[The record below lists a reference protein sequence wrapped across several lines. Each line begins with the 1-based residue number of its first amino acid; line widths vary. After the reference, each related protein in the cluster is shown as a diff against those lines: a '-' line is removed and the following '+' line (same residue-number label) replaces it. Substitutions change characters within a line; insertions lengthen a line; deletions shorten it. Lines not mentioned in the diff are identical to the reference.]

1 MAASFGGKLLREVH
15 TERLDELL
23 HDLRTLFPDSPGEST
38 SQLGVKRLD
47 ALLEAFM
54 PSLPAAQTQIQQA
67 GRDPYQE
74 QQSEHEVQHM
84 QADVEDDQNASA
96 EDRRLPTASLT
107 KQIDP
112 VIEISSI
119 SSAAGKTHLL
129 YYLTAIAVLP
139 STINGI
145 RVDGQASAVVFIDAD
160 GRFDAERLRTVA
172 CGLIDRKL
180 KVHSGT
186 GCGESPEGQ
195 IHPPL
200 LATQEL
206 ESIIVSS
213 LQHVHV
219 FRPQS
224 SASLLATLNSLQ
236 AYLLDISRHY
246 SSHRPLH
253 AIFIDSATA
262 FFWQD
267 KLHDDVARTENIGRP
282 VAEIEHERNQKRIF
296 FLSDIYAELVQ
307 NLKNLQRH
315 FGCIVAYTCNTLNS
329 RSVTGYQ
336 SHSQLTQQPSGPFE
350 LYNPSNVTAAR
361 SMPSFRCPLPA
372 AWGTFATLRLVVRRD
387 AVRPFP
393 PMMTARDAQRD
404 AVMRQNVV
412 LEGRFLGW
420 VNEWEREEW
429 PRRFV
434 DGLKERNGG
443 VFLFHVGRGGVEFV

>member
-1 MAASFGGKLLREVH
+1 MAASFGEKLLREVH

-23 HDLRTLFPDSPGEST
+23 HDLRSLFPSSPGEST

-47 ALLEAFM
+47 ALLEVFTS
-54 PSLPAAQTQIQQA
+54 PLPAVQGQIQQVE
-67 GRDPYQE
+67 RDIYQE

-96 EDRRLPTASLT
+96 EDRRLPTAYLT

-112 VIEISSI
+112 VIEISSV

-139 STINGI
+139 STINGV
-145 RVDGQASAVVFIDAD
+145 RVDGRASAVVFIDAD

-172 CGLIDRKL
+172 WGLIDKKL
-180 KVHSGT
+180 KAHSGT
-186 GCGESPEGQ
+186 GSGESPEGL
-195 IHPPL
+195 ILPPL
-200 LATQEL
+200 LDTEEL
-206 ESIIVSS
+206 ESIIAAA

-224 SASLLATLNSLQ
+224 SASLLATLESLQ
-236 AYLLDISRHY
+236 AYLLDVSRHY

-282 VAEIEHERNQKRIF
+282 VAEVEHERKQKRIF
-296 FLSDIYAELVQ
+296 LLSDIYAELVQ

-336 SHSQLTQQPSGPFE
+336 SHSQSTQQHSGPFD
-350 LYNPSNVTAAR
+350 LYNPVNVAATR

-372 AWGTFATLRLVVRRD
+372 PWGTFATLRLVVRRD

-404 AVMRQNVV
+404 AIMRQNVV

-443 VFLFHVGRGGVEFV
+443 VFSFHVGRGGVEFA

>member
-1 MAASFGGKLLREVH
+1 MAASFGEKLLREVH
-15 TERLDELL
+15 SERLDELL
-23 HDLRTLFPDSPGEST
+23 HDLRSLFPRSPGEST
-38 SQLGVKRLD
+38 SQLGVKALD
-47 ALLEAFM
+47 ALLEVFM
-54 PSLPAAQTQIQQA
+54 PSPSAQAHIHQV
-67 GRDPYQE
+67 GRDTYQR
-74 QQSEHEVQHM
+74 QSEHGVQHT

-96 EDRRLPTASLT
+96 EDRRLPAASLT

-112 VIEISSI
+112 VIEISST
-119 SSAAGKTHLL
+119 SSAAGKSHLL

-139 STINGI
+139 STINGV
-145 RVDGQASAVVFIDAD
+145 RVDGRASAVVFIDAD

-180 KVHSGT
+180 KAYSGT
-186 GCGESPEGQ
+186 EQEGQ
-195 IHPPL
+195 MHPPNL
-200 LATQEL
+200 TPQEL
-206 ESIIVSS
+206 ESIIVTS

-224 SASLLATLNSLQ
+224 SASLLATLKSLQ

-282 VAEIEHERNQKRIF
+282 VAEIELERNQKRIF

-307 NLKNLQRH
+307 TLKALQRH
-315 FGCIVAYTCNTLNS
+315 FGCIVAYTCKTLNS
-329 RSVTGYQ
+329 RSGTGYQ
-336 SHSQLTQQPSGPFE
+336 GQSQSTQQPSGPFD
-350 LYNPSNVTAAR
+350 LYNPSNVAAAR
-361 SMPSFRCPLPA
+361 STPSFRCPLPA
-372 AWGTFATLRLVVRRD
+372 PWGTFATLRLVVRRD

-393 PMMTARDAQRD
+393 PMMTARDARRD
-404 AVMRQNVV
+404 AIMRQNVV

-420 VNEWEREEW
+420 VNEWERGEW

-443 VFLFHVGRGGVEFV
+443 VFSFHVGRGGVEFA

>member
-1 MAASFGGKLLREVH
+1 
-15 TERLDELL
+15 
-23 HDLRTLFPDSPGEST
+23 
-38 SQLGVKRLD
+38 LGVKQLD
-47 ALLEAFM
+47 ALLEVFM
-54 PSLPAAQTQIQQA
+54 PPLSAAQPQIQQVE
-67 GRDPYQE
+67 RDTYQE

-84 QADVEDDQNASA
+84 QADDEDDQNASA
-96 EDRRLPTASLT
+96 EDRKLPTASFT
-107 KQIDP
+107 KQINP
-112 VIEISSI
+112 VIEISSV

-139 STINGI
+139 STINGML
-145 RVDGQASAVVFIDAD
+145 VDGLASAVVFIDAD

-172 CGLIDRKL
+172 RGLIDRKL
-180 KVHSGT
+180 KAHPDT
-186 GCGESPEGQ
+186 RTGESAEGQ
-195 IHPPL
+195 TAPLPP
-200 LATQEL
+200 ATVEL
-206 ESIIVSS
+206 ESIIASS

-224 SASLLATLNSLQ
+224 SASLLATLKSLQ
-236 AYLLDISRHY
+236 TYLLDISRHY

-267 KLHDDVARTENIGRP
+267 KLHDDVTRTENIGRP

-296 FLSDIYAELVQ
+296 FLTDIYAELVQ

-336 SHSQLTQQPSGPFE
+336 SHSQSTQQPSGPFD

-372 AWGTFATLRLVVRRD
+372 PWGTFATLRLVVRRD

-393 PMMTARDAQRD
+393 PMMTARDGQRD

-420 VNEWEREEW
+420 VNEWERGEW

-443 VFLFHVGRGGVEFV
+443 VFSFHVGRGGVEFT

>member
-1 MAASFGGKLLREVH
+1 MAASFGEKLLREVR

-23 HDLRTLFPDSPGEST
+23 HDLRILFPRSPGESA
-38 SQLGVKRLD
+38 SQLGVKQLD
-47 ALLEAFM
+47 ALLEVFM
-54 PSLPAAQTQIQQA
+54 PSLPAAQAQIQQA
-67 GRDPYQE
+67 GRDTYQE

-84 QADVEDDQNASA
+84 QADVEDDQNTSA
-96 EDRRLPTASLT
+96 EDRRLPMASLT
-107 KQIDP
+107 KQINP

-119 SSAAGKTHLL
+119 SSAAGKTQLL

-139 STINGI
+139 STVNGI
-145 RVDGQASAVVFIDAD
+145 RVDGLASAVVFIDAD

-180 KVHSGT
+180 KAHSDAGT
-186 GCGESPEGQ
+186 RESPEGQ
-195 IHPPL
+195 TDQPVFS
-200 LATQEL
+200 TEEL
-206 ESIIVSS
+206 ESIIATS

-224 SASLLATLNSLQ
+224 SASLLATLESLQ
-236 AYLLDISRHY
+236 AYLLDIARHY

-267 KLHDDVARTENIGRP
+267 KLHDDVTRTENIGRP
-282 VAEIEHERNQKRIF
+282 VADIEHERNQKRIF

-307 NLKNLQRH
+307 RLKNLQRH
-315 FGCIVAYTCNTLNS
+315 FGCIVVYTCNTINS
-329 RSVTGYQ
+329 RSITGYQ
-336 SHSQLTQQPSGPFE
+336 SHSQSTQQPSGPFD
-350 LYNPSNVTAAR
+350 LYNPSNQTAAR

-372 AWGTFATLRLVVRRD
+372 PWGTFATLRLVVRRD

-404 AVMRQNVV
+404 AVMRQNVI

-420 VNEWEREEW
+420 VNEWERGEW
-429 PRRFV
+429 PRRFA

-443 VFLFHVGRGGVEFV
+443 VFSFHVGRGGIEFA

>member
-1 MAASFGGKLLREVH
+1 MLISQ
-15 TERLDELL
+15 LL
-23 HDLRTLFPDSPGEST
+23 HDLRCLFPRSLGEST
-38 SQLGVKRLD
+38 SQLGVKGLD
-47 ALLEAFM
+47 ALLEVFM
-54 PSLPAAQTQIQQA
+54 PSLFAAQAQTQHVE
-67 GRDPYQE
+67 RDTYRE

-84 QADVEDDQNASA
+84 QADVEDNQNASPG
-96 EDRRLPTASLT
+96 DRGLPTASHT
-107 KQIDP
+107 KRIDP
-112 VIEISSI
+112 VIEISSA
-119 SSAAGKTHLL
+119 SSAAGKSHLL
-129 YYLTAIAVLP
+129 YYLTAIAILP
-139 STINGI
+139 STISGI
-145 RVDGQASAVVFIDAD
+145 RVDGRASAVVFIDAD

-180 KVHSGT
+180 KAHSGT
-186 GCGESPEGQ
+186 GSRETPEGQ

-200 LATQEL
+200 LTTEEL
-206 ESIIVSS
+206 ESIIVAS

-224 SASLLATLNSLQ
+224 SSSLLSTLKSLQ

-253 AIFIDSATA
+253 AILIDSATA
-262 FFWQD
+262 FLWQD
-267 KLHDDVARTENIGRP
+267 KLRDDVARTENIGRP

-296 FLSDIYAELVQ
+296 FLSDIYAELVLT
-307 NLKNLQRH
+307 LKNLQRH

-336 SHSQLTQQPSGPFE
+336 SHSQSTQQPSGPFD
-350 LYNPSNVTAAR
+350 LYNPSNLTAT

-372 AWGTFATLRLVVRRD
+372 PWGTFATLRLVVRRD

-393 PMMTARDAQRD
+393 PMMTVRDAQRD
-404 AVMRQNVV
+404 AIMRQNVV

-429 PRRFV
+429 PRRIV

-443 VFLFHVGRGGVEFV
+443 VFSFHVGRGGVAFA

>member
-1 MAASFGGKLLREVH
+1 MAASFGEKLLREVH

-23 HDLRTLFPDSPGEST
+23 HDLRSLIPCSPGEST
-38 SQLGVKRLD
+38 SQLGVKPLD
-47 ALLEAFM
+47 ALLEVFM
-54 PSLPAAQTQIQQA
+54 SPLSAAQTQIQQI

-74 QQSEHEVQHM
+74 QQREHETERM
-84 QADVEDDQNASA
+84 QADDEDEQNASA
-96 EDRRLPTASLT
+96 EDRSLPTASLT

-112 VIEISSI
+112 VIEISSV

-145 RVDGQASAVVFIDAD
+145 RVDGRASAVAFIDAD
-160 GRFDAERLRTVA
+160 GRFDSERLRTVA
-172 CGLIDRKL
+172 CGLIDKKL
-180 KVHSGT
+180 KAHSST
-186 GCGESPEGQ
+186 GSGESPEAL
-195 IHPPL
+195 IPPPL
-200 LATQEL
+200 LATEEL
-206 ESIIVSS
+206 ESIIVAS

-224 SASLLATLNSLQ
+224 SASLLATLESLQ

-267 KLHDDVARTENIGRP
+267 KLHDEVARTENIGRP
-282 VAEIEHERNQKRIF
+282 VAEVQHERKQKRIF
-296 FLSDIYAELVQ
+296 FLSDLYAELVQ
-307 NLKNLQRH
+307 NLKNLQRY
-315 FGCIVAYTCNTLNS
+315 FGCIVAYTCNTLNG

-336 SHSQLTQQPSGPFE
+336 SHSQSTQQQSGPFD
-350 LYNPSNVTAAR
+350 LYNPANVTAPR

-372 AWGTFATLRLVVRRD
+372 PWGTFATLRLVVRRD

-404 AVMRQNVV
+404 AIMRQNVV

-434 DGLKERNGG
+434 DGLKDRNGG
-443 VFLFHVGRGGVEFV
+443 VFSFHVGRGGVEFA

>member
-1 MAASFGGKLLREVH
+1 
-15 TERLDELL
+15 
-23 HDLRTLFPDSPGEST
+23 
-38 SQLGVKRLD
+38 
-47 ALLEAFM
+47 M
-54 PSLPAAQTQIQQA
+54 PSLSAQAHIHQV
-67 GRDPYQE
+67 GRDTYQE
-74 QQSEHEVQHM
+74 RQSEHGVLHT
-84 QADVEDDQNASA
+84 QADVEDDQNVSA

-112 VIEISSI
+112 VIEISSV

-139 STINGI
+139 SSINGI
-145 RVDGQASAVVFIDAD
+145 RVDGRASAVVFIDAD

-180 KVHSGT
+180 KAHSGT
-186 GCGESPEGQ
+186 GSREVPDGQ
-195 IHPPL
+195 IHPPNL
-200 LATQEL
+200 TTQEL
-206 ESIIVSS
+206 ESIIVTS

-224 SASLLATLNSLQ
+224 SASLLATLQSLQ

-282 VAEIEHERNQKRIF
+282 VAEIELERNQKRIF
-296 FLSDIYAELVQ
+296 FLSDIYGELVQ
-307 NLKNLQRH
+307 TLKTLQRH

-336 SHSQLTQQPSGPFE
+336 GHSQSPPQPSGPFD

-372 AWGTFATLRLVVRRD
+372 PWGTFATLRLVVRRD

-404 AVMRQNVV
+404 AIMRQNVV

-420 VNEWEREEW
+420 VNEWERGEW

-443 VFLFHVGRGGVEFV
+443 VFSFHVGRSGVEFA

>member
-1 MAASFGGKLLREVH
+1 
-15 TERLDELL
+15 
-23 HDLRTLFPDSPGEST
+23 
-38 SQLGVKRLD
+38 
-47 ALLEAFM
+47 M
-54 PSLPAAQTQIQQA
+54 PSLSAAQAQIQQL
-67 GRDPYQE
+67 GRDTYQE
-74 QQSEHEVQHM
+74 RQSEHGVQHT
-84 QADVEDDQNASA
+84 QADVEDDQNTSA
-96 EDRRLPTASLT
+96 EGRRLPAASLI

-112 VIEISSI
+112 VIEISST
-119 SSAAGKTHLL
+119 SSAAGKSHLL

-145 RVDGQASAVVFIDAD
+145 RVDGRAAAVVFIDAD

-180 KVHSGT
+180 KAHSGT
-186 GCGESPEGQ
+186 VSRETPEGQ
-195 IHPPL
+195 IHPPNL
-200 LATQEL
+200 TAEEL
-206 ESIIVSS
+206 QSIIVTS

-224 SASLLATLNSLQ
+224 SASLLATLKSLQ
-236 AYLLDISRHY
+236 EYLLDISRHY
-246 SSHRPLH
+246 SSHRQLH

-282 VAEIEHERNQKRIF
+282 VAEIELERNQKRIF
-296 FLSDIYAELVQ
+296 FLSDIYADLVQ

-315 FGCIVAYTCNTLNS
+315 FGCIVAYTCNTFNS

-336 SHSQLTQQPSGPFE
+336 GHSQSTHQPSGPFD

-372 AWGTFATLRLVVRRD
+372 PWGTFATLRLVVRRD

-404 AVMRQNVV
+404 AIMRQNVV

-420 VNEWEREEW
+420 VNEWERGEW

-443 VFLFHVGRGGVEFV
+443 VFSFHVGRGGVEFA

>member
-1 MAASFGGKLLREVH
+1 MAASFGEKLLRDVR

-23 HDLRTLFPDSPGEST
+23 HDLRSLFPSSSGEST
-38 SQLGVKRLD
+38 SKLGVKQLD
-47 ALLEAFM
+47 ALLEVFM
-54 PSLPAAQTQIQQA
+54 PSLSAVQAQIQQV
-67 GRDPYQE
+67 GRDTYQG
-74 QQSEHEVQHM
+74 QQNEHEVQHM
-84 QADVEDDQNASA
+84 QADDEDDQNGTA
-96 EDRRLPTASLT
+96 EDRGLPTASLT

-112 VIEISSI
+112 VIEISSV

-139 STINGI
+139 STINEI
-145 RVDGQASAVVFIDAD
+145 RVDGLASAVVFIDAD

-172 CGLIDRKL
+172 CGLIHSKL
-180 KVHSGT
+180 KAHSGT
-186 GCGESPEGQ
+186 GARETPEVQ

-200 LATQEL
+200 LATEEL
-206 ESIIVSS
+206 ESIIATS

-224 SASLLATLNSLQ
+224 SASLLATLKSLD

-267 KLHDDVARTENIGRP
+267 KLHDDVTRTENIGRP

-296 FLSDIYAELVQ
+296 FLSGIYAELVQ
-307 NLKNLQRH
+307 SLKNLQRH

-329 RSVTGYQ
+329 RSVTGYHGHGQ
-336 SHSQLTQQPSGPFE
+336 SMQQPFAPFE
-350 LYNPSNVTAAR
+350 LYNPSNVTTAR

-372 AWGTFATLRLVVRRD
+372 PWATFATLRLVVRRD

-443 VFLFHVGRGGVEFV
+443 VFSFHVGRGGVEFS

>member
-1 MAASFGGKLLREVH
+1 MAASFGEKLLREVH

-23 HDLRTLFPDSPGEST
+23 HDLRSLFPRSPGEST
-38 SQLGVKRLD
+38 SQLGVKPLD
-47 ALLEAFM
+47 ALLEVFM
-54 PSLPAAQTQIQQA
+54 HSLSAAQAQIQQV
-67 GRDPYQE
+67 GRDLYQE
-74 QQSEHEVQHM
+74 QQNEHELQYIP
-84 QADVEDDQNASA
+84 ADDEDDQIASA
-96 EDRRLPTASLT
+96 GDRRLPTASLS
-107 KQIDP
+107 KQINP
-112 VIEISSI
+112 VIEISSV

-129 YYLTAIAVLP
+129 YYLTVIAVLP

-145 RVDGQASAVVFIDAD
+145 RVDGLASAVVFIDAD

-172 CGLIDRKL
+172 RDLIDRKF
-180 KVHSGT
+180 KAHFDTGT
-186 GCGESPEGQ
+186 RESPEGQ
-195 IHPPL
+195 KAQPVF
-200 LATQEL
+200 AAEEL
-206 ESIIVSS
+206 ESVIATS

-224 SASLLATLNSLQ
+224 SASLLATLGNLQ
-236 AYLLDISRHY
+236 AYLLDGSCHY

-267 KLHDDVARTENIGRP
+267 KLRDDVTRTENIGRP
-282 VAEIEHERNQKRIF
+282 VAEVERERNQKRVF
-296 FLSDIYAELVQ
+296 SLSDIYAELVQ
-307 NLKNLQRH
+307 SLKNLQRC

-336 SHSQLTQQPSGPFE
+336 SHNQSTQQHSGPFDLE
-350 LYNPSNVTAAR
+350 NPSNVATAR
-361 SMPSFRCPLPA
+361 SMPSFRCPLPSP
-372 AWGTFATLRLVVRRD
+372 WGAFATLRLVVRRD

-393 PMMTARDAQRD
+393 PMISARDAQRD
-404 AVMRQNVV
+404 ALMRQNVV

-443 VFLFHVGRGGVEFV
+443 VFSFHVSRRGVECP